1 MIGTSR
7 ETVTR
12 LFADLKKRQIVQA
25 KGSTLVIRNK
35 MALKALATNS

>member
-12 LFADLKKRQIVQA
+12 LFADLRKRQIVEW
-25 KGSTLVIRNK
+25 KGSMLLIRNK
-35 MALKALATNS
+35 DALEALASNG

>member
-1 MIGTSR
+1 
-7 ETVTR
+7 

-35 MALKALATNS
+35 VALKALATNG